1 MASSLE
7 FVRYVCDQLSGTG
20 AVTSRKLFGD
30 YALYYRGKVIGLVC
44 DNAFFLKKTAA
55 GQALLPGCREAP
67 PYDGAKMSLLVED
80 LDDREAMARLVQA
93 TWEALPEPKNKKH
106 KTKGYGL

>member
-7 FVRYVCDQLSGTG
+7 FVQYVCDQLSGAG
-20 AVTSRKLFGD
+20 AVTSRKMFGD

-44 DNAFFLKKTAA
+44 DDSFFLKKTEA
-55 GQALLPGCREAP
+55 GRSLLPDCREAP
-67 PYDGAKMSLLVED
+67 PYAGAKPSFLVEE

-93 TWEALPEPKNKKH
+93 TWEALPEPKKK
-106 KTKGYGL
+106 K